1 MISAGLYTRDLI
13 LDAFTSAYNEMQ
25 ELYDDN
31 DLEEVYE
38 RGQVLLADA
47 AIPRYHRMKALLLLS
62 SIASDLEEAQ
72 RYHVE
77 AEALWRIVRGQHA
90 LGGHS

>member
-31 DLEEVYE
+31 DL
-38 RGQVLLADA
+38 
-47 AIPRYHRMKALLLLS
+47 
-62 SIASDLEEAQ
+62 
-72 RYHVE
+72 
-77 AEALWRIVRGQHA
+77 
-90 LGGHS
+90 